1 METNVYLISMIKI
14 KTEHKYLS
22 RKGNYG
28 NFVLIIWEVPMLGTN
43 KRYDHAM
50 NPNDSFTRRS
60 SETKVLLIESISGL

>member
-1 METNVYLISMIKI
+1 METNMYLISMIKI

-22 RKGNYG
+22 RKG

-60 SETKVLLIESISGL
+60 SETKVLLIESISRSYQ